1 MCKDKILKILQE
13 HPNGL
18 RLRAIGMYMNV
29 YHIKLAD
36 VMYELREEGLV
47 KSRNY
52 SDPANCEYY
61 TIWSIT

>member
-1 MCKDKILKILQE
+1 MYKNEILKILQE

-29 YHIKLAD
+29 YHIQLVD
-36 VMYELREEGLV
+36 IMYGMRDEGLV

-61 TIWSIT
+61 TIWSIA